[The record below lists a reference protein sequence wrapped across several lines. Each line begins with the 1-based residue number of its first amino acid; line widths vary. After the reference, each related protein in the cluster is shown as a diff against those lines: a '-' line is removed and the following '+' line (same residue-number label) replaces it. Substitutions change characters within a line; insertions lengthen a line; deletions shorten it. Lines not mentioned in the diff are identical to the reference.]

1 MQYVIQHPAS
11 WRFGPLVI
19 AGHHLGPFDLT
30 GFGIAM
36 LLAFIIAQLVMTA
49 ELDRRGHEAAANSMS
64 DITVAAVIG
73 GLLGAK
79 LWYVALTRD
88 SIFHRG
94 GFVFWGGLLGGIAS
108 TFAVMRWKKVSFW
121 RIADVGGI
129 GLAAAY
135 AVGRSGCWAVGDDYG
150 REWIS
155 RFAVA
160 FPEGAPP
167 SVVRNM
173 IELFGQKSL
182 AGRPP
187 TELVGVYP
195 TQLFEVAMGFVM
207 FAILWRM
214 RKHTHAEGWLFGI
227 YCMLAGTERFIVE
240 FYRAKDDRMFGALTL
255 AQLVAIGFIAA
266 GAFIAVSFRSR
277 SLSPA
282 SSPGPAA
289 AAQ

>member
-1 MQYVIQHPAS
+1 MLYVIQHPAVY
-11 WRFGPLVI
+11 RVGPLEI
-19 AGHHLGPFDLT
+19 T

-36 LLAFIIAQLVMTA
+36 LLAFIIAQVVMTA
-49 ELDRRGHEAAANSMS
+49 ELDRRGHEAEANTMS

-79 LWYVALTRD
+79 LWYVLLTGD

-108 TFAVMRWKKVSFW
+108 TFAVMRWKKISFF

-135 AVGRSGCWAVGDDYG
+135 AVGRTGCWAVGDDYG
-150 REWIS
+150 RAWVN

-167 SVVRNM
+167 STVHNM
-173 IELFGQKSL
+173 VEQFGQKSL
-182 AGRPP
+182 SGRPP
-187 TELVGVYP
+187 LELVSVYP
-195 TQLFEVAMGFVM
+195 TQLFEVAMGLAM
-207 FAILWRM
+207 FAVLWRL
-214 RKHTHAEGWLFGI
+214 RKHLHTEGWLFGV
-227 YCMLAGTERFIVE
+227 YCMLAGAERFIVE
-240 FYRAKDDRMFGALTL
+240 FYRAKDDRMFGAFTL
-255 AQLVAIGFIAA
+255 AQVVAIGFIAA
-266 GAFIAVSFRSR
+266 GAAIAVSFRSR
-277 SLSPA
+277 SLSRA
-282 SSPGPAA
+282 SSPDPAA